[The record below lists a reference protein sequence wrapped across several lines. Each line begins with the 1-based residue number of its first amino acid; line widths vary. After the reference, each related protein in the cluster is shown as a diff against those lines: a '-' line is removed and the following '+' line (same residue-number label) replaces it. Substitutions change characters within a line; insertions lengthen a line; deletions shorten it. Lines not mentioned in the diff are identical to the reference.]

1 MKDEER
7 KEEMVRRIVES
18 RYPDFYK
25 IESDEEFSISD
36 LDDYRRFCD
45 HSILNDKASW
55 KKFTEIIHKVRTK
68 GVGSILFNKE
78 VKEVW
83 KAKIDFERES
93 IDGIYISLDK
103 MPTFAV
109 AKDGT
114 IHKYV

>member
-1 MKDEER
+1 MT
-7 KEEMVRRIVES
+7 I
-18 RYPDFYK
+18 RY
-25 IESDEEFSISD
+25 
-36 LDDYRRFCD
+36 LMTR
-45 HSILNDKASW
+45 LLG